1 MGLLYLLPA
10 LAFYSLLFCK
20 DALFLGAIIPFLLI
34 LVALSLKVRKLAR
47 FSLLAILVFS
57 VSYKSLLAFQFSSS
71 LLEEQTVAIYGYV
84 HSQPNSLENRD
95 SSFRL
100 KAVASVDKNG
110 SVFSSKGIIYVYS
123 DLMDASRGDFV
134 RVDGKISKSGYFS
147 SKSLSVLKKAP
158 FGRLRELLISNL
170 REHFRFQGGDLSLLL
185 LLGSDEH
192 GDSGIIDLARK
203 SGLSFL
209 LSLSGMHLAIIS
221 SLVER
226 PISMI
231 FGKKCGK
238 WLSFVFMFVFAY
250 ASGWK
255 PSLFRAFLFKLLLN
269 KFNIEEAFVLSY
281 FLLLELLPGAISDLG
296 SAFSFISLS
305 GILMLSNEISSI
317 LSILPIPKPL
327 EASLA
332 ASISATLFSTP
343 ATLEVFGYYQLLS
356 IVWALPAS
364 FAIALYMALSLISLV
379 LPQISFLITF
389 IYNAIV
395 DFLAYA
401 ATFEGQIDYGAYN
414 IFALSFLSM
423 ISIKHLC
430 TLFKKHIWM
439 QKRFYAFK

>member
-1 MGLLYLLPA
+1 
-10 LAFYSLLFCK
+10 
-20 DALFLGAIIPFLLI
+20 
-34 LVALSLKVRKLAR
+34 
-47 FSLLAILVFS
+47 
-57 VSYKSLLAFQFSSS
+57 
-71 LLEEQTVAIYGYV
+71 
-84 HSQPNSLENRD
+84 
-95 SSFRL
+95 
-100 KAVASVDKNG
+100 
-110 SVFSSKGIIYVYS
+110 
-123 DLMDASRGDFV
+123 
-134 RVDGKISKSGYFS
+134 
-147 SKSLSVLKKAP
+147 
-158 FGRLRELLISNL
+158 
-170 REHFRFQGGDLSLLL
+170 
-185 LLGSDEH
+185 
-192 GDSGIIDLARK
+192 
-203 SGLSFL
+203 
-209 LSLSGMHLAIIS
+209 MHLAIIS
-221 SLVER
+221 TLVER
-226 PISMI
+226 PISII
-231 FGKKCGK
+231 FGKKCSK
-238 WLSFVFMFVFAY
+238 WLSFVFMFVFTY

-327 EASLA
+327 ETSLA

-401 ATFEGQIDYGAYN
+401 ATFESQVDYGAYN

-430 TLFKKHIWM
+430 TLFKKHILM